1 MAILGYTLK
10 EVFIIAACFG
20 ASVSMMNS
28 VKYIQTSLNYP
39 YPLFIS
45 AMHMLWSFGACGLY
59 LRCDMGTLQR
69 YSLSQYLHKIVP
81 IALFSSASIACGNL
95 ALKYIYPSFNELLQQ
110 TSAAVTVVV
119 GVFIFGKRYNFATY
133 FSMLPVC
140 GGAILCGH
148 GEVNFVLLGAL
159 FAIGSVFFRALK
171 NTMQGDLLNESL
183 SSLELLFVLAP
194 ANLLFFLV
202 GSVVTEGLNP
212 IWEAAPSPRIMLA
225 LVVSSLLACAFNLLT
240 FKMLKLLS
248 PVGAMVVHSLK
259 TPGMLVTSWALFG
272 NPVKQSQIL
281 GFVIITAGVY
291 YYRTNGAEL
300 ASGPELPRNVGDDEK
315 LDDGSVDDGQETY
328 EGDDS
333 SGCTDL
339 EMGEL
344 RSDAGLE

>member
-1 MAILGYTLK
+1 
-10 EVFIIAACFG
+10 
-20 ASVSMMNS
+20 
-28 VKYIQTSLNYP
+28 
-39 YPLFIS
+39 
-45 AMHMLWSFGACGLY
+45 
-59 LRCDMGTLQR
+59 
-69 YSLSQYLHKIVP
+69 
-81 IALFSSASIACGNL
+81 
-95 ALKYIYPSFNELLQQ
+95 
-110 TSAAVTVVV
+110 
-119 GVFIFGKRYNFATY
+119 
-133 FSMLPVC
+133 MLPVC

-171 NTMQGDLLNESL
+171 NTMQ
-183 SSLELLFVLAP
+183 
-194 ANLLFFLV
+194 
-202 GSVVTEGLNP
+202 
-212 IWEAAPSPRIMLA
+212 
-225 LVVSSLLACAFNLLT
+225 
-240 FKMLKLLS
+240 
-248 PVGAMVVHSLK
+248 GAMVVHSLK

-300 ASGPELPRNVGDDEK
+300 TSGPELPRNVDDEK
-315 LDDGSVDDGQETY
+315 LDDGSLDDGQETY